1 MTYNDDQGR
10 PEIVPGKWFGSGR
23 ATWRHLP
30 GDPAGDDAGE
40 ATHPAVVP
48 APHEPD
54 QGRAKISAANVHPAP
69 ATPV

>member
-30 GDPAGDDAGE
+30 ADPAGDDAGE
-40 ATHPAVVP
+40 AIHPAE
-48 APHEPD
+48 ASALQDPD
-54 QGRAKISAANVHPAP
+54 QGRATSAANGTPAP
-69 ATPV
+69 ASPV